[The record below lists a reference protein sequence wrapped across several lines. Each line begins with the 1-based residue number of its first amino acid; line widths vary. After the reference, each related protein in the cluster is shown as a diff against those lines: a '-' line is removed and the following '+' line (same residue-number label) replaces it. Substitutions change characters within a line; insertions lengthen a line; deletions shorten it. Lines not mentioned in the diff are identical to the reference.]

1 MNQCVKYDDKQI
13 LTDVLTHQKF
23 MTGHYSSY
31 LCESCSPEVRQAFS
45 QLLSE
50 EHNIE
55 FEIWQEMNRLGY
67 YPVPKAEENKVTAA
81 KDQFSEVFACFN

>member
-50 EHNIE
+50 
-55 FEIWQEMNRLGY
+55 
-67 YPVPKAEENKVTAA
+67 
-81 KDQFSEVFACFN
+81 